1 MIYMKCMPQEL
12 DNGDADPL
20 WHLDFTI
27 PELSTFSGFVKEAI
41 KTGIVSSKARRE
53 ITQILRMYIMAQ
65 TAYKKPEQYTTV
77 YHKLITKYPALQDTT
92 GTTRIVSANNLNV
105 CSHLLTFGNCL
116 CTIHLK
122 IFAGITVTQQAES
135 VW

>member
-1 MIYMKCMPQEL
+1 MIYIKCIRQEL

-20 WHLDFTI
+20 WHLDFTV